1 MRYYCCNNC
10 CCHVVFLVAAVVT
23 GTLPN
28 TSMFCWLPRT
38 LTMCG
43 HVCHGCQ
50 HEIYGF
56 SKHLNFVIC
65 HTNGLPAW
73 CRWWGWWRCCRR
85 LWHCF
90 TPSPIPKT
98 PLHIAMCTLAPGH
111 LHLKT
116 SIGSGQEETVEWCIN
131 LWHCSRQCQVLE
143 WNYDAKWNYRRLARR
158 S

>member
-10 CCHVVFLVAAVVT
+10 CCLVVFLVAAVVT

-38 LTMCG
+38 RTMCG

-90 TPSPIPKT
+90 TPSPIPKA
-98 PLHIAMCTLAPGH
+98 PLHIAMCTLPLAICTWKRP
-111 LHLKT
+111 LEAAKR
-116 SIGSGQEETVEWCIN
+116 
-131 LWHCSRQCQVLE
+131 RQSNGALTFGIAVASAKC
-143 WNYDAKWNYRRLARR
+143 WNEIMMPNGITGG
-158 S
+158 